1 MKYRSIIP
9 TALSALLLA
18 APTIAQAHHAEWMRD
33 KPFVQGI
40 SMPIHGLD
48 HMLVTIAVGLI
59 AAQIGGRALWGV
71 PGVFSVSIL
80 LGGILNIMGVPVPLV
95 EYGILASIVVVGA
108 LLAWGSRV
116 SLLAT
121 LGIVALF
128 AFLHGNALIA
138 NDGFVHNLP
147 VFIVGCLLSALA
159 LQGVGVLLGLLLAK
173 GLRLPVYRYAGFA
186 MLALAAVVSA
196 FPSVNDCVIHLL
208 EK

>member
-9 TALSALLLA
+9 TAISALLLA
-18 APTIAQAHHAEWMRD
+18 APSIAQAHHAEWMRD

-159 LQGVGVLLGLLLAK
+159 LQGVGILLGLLLARA
-173 GLRLPVYRYAGFA
+173 LRLPVYRYAGFA